1 MQLPTLKK
9 SQEIFSTLNKNF
21 GGMKFVK
28 TINITAA
35 IFTGLLICNEGLA
48 EPLRFPVAE
57 DSPKFGDI
65 ARANLHN
72 VELPLSGKSN
82 FLHQLDSDWIGNRV
96 EFLASVSVHSQ
107 PMADVSTKCKGN
119 NCPDERDESG
129 VCVEQKNE
137 LTPEGIHK
145 FRQILLGLLLGTLT
159 AAPLCMYFSMV
170 ISPRLREKSRRR
182 RRYHTIKA
190 IRWHRTH
197 GRDEPYREPRKT
209 LCQWFWI

>member
-9 SQEIFSTLNKNF
+9 SQEIFSAINKNF

-35 IFTGLLICNEGLA
+35 IFTGLLICHEGLA
-48 EPLRFPVAE
+48 EPFRFPSAE
-57 DSPKFGDI
+57 DSSKFGDI
-65 ARANLHN
+65 VRANLHN
-72 VELPLSGKSN
+72 VELPFSGKSN
-82 FLHQLDSDWIGNRV
+82 FLHQLDSDWIGNRI
-96 EFLASVSVHSQ
+96 EFLAPVSVNSQ
-107 PMADVSTKCKGN
+107 PVSDVGTKCKGSH
-119 NCPDERDESG
+119 CPYERDEG
-129 VCVEQKNE
+129 EICVEQKNE

-159 AAPLCMYFSMV
+159 AVPMGMYFSMV
-170 ISPRLREKSRRR
+170 ISPRLREKSRRW

-197 GRDEPYREPRKT
+197 GWDEPYREPRKT
-209 LCQWFWI
+209 LCQWLWI